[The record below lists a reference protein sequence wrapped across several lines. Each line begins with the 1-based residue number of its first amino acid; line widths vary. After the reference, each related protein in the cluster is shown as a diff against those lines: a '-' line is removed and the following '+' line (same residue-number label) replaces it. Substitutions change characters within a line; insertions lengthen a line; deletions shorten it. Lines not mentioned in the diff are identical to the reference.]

1 MRLLDFN
8 LHFRPL
14 TSSFRIM
21 EEKQSFEVIIIG
33 GSYAGLSAG
42 LALGR
47 AMRKVLIIDGG
58 KPCNRYTPHSH
69 NFITHDGEEPAV
81 IAEKAK
87 AQVQAYPTVH
97 FNEDLA
103 VKASKQESHFEIE
116 CASGDIF
123 RAKRLLFATGVKD
136 PMPDIPG
143 FANCWGKSIIHCPY
157 CHGYEV
163 KHAKTGILAAG
174 DVAMHYAQLISNWT
188 ADLSIYSNGPSG
200 LKPDQLA
207 LLDKHQIPV
216 IEKEIAAFDEEKGQL
231 KHILFKDGSNQ
242 SIEAIYSKPSFEQ
255 HCPLPASLACQL
267 NEQGLLEVD
276 FMQRTTQPHIYA
288 CGDSASPFRAVS
300 YAVAS
305 GSIAGAVINNDLI
318 EETFSRI

>member
-1 MRLLDFN
+1 
-8 LHFRPL
+8 
-14 TSSFRIM
+14 M

-42 LALGR
+42 MALGR
-47 AMRKVLIIDGG
+47 ALRKVLIIDSG
-58 KPCNRYTPHSH
+58 KPCNRFTAHSH

-87 AQVQAYPTVH
+87 AQVLAYPSIQ
-97 FNEDLA
+97 FQEDL
-103 VKASKQESHFEIE
+103 VIKASRQENHFEIE
-116 CASGDIF
+116 CASGEIF
-123 RAKRLLFATGVKD
+123 RAKKLLFATGVKD
-136 PMPDIPG
+136 LMPDIPG
-143 FANCWGKSIIHCPY
+143 FANCWGTSIIHCPY

-163 KHAKTGILAAG
+163 KQAKTGIFAAG
-174 DVAMHYAQLISNWT
+174 DAAMHYAQLISNWT

-216 IEKEIAAFDEEKGQL
+216 IEKEIAGFDEEKGQL
-231 KHILFKDGSNQ
+231 KHILFKDGSRQ
-242 SIEAIYSKPSFEQ
+242 SIKAIYSKPSFVQ

-276 FMQRTTQPHIYA
+276 FMQRTSEPNIYA

-305 GSIAGAVINNDLI
+305 GSIAGAVINNNLI
-318 EETFSRI
+318 EEEF